1 MYVMP
6 LRTRPGQLYA
16 AVCFGYDAELPEH
29 TLSRNR
35 NTGAERRVSLYP
47 ASLAPA
53 SMRNVA
59 SWRVPC
65 DLLHRW
71 RGQRKG
77 ANDCQNTGTEQRS
90 TMFLYFDKNS
100 PQTTTFSNFSKA
112 GRTFQYVLRV
122 FASVCYSRNG
132 NRVAQFPV
140 NVNPRNGVS
149 AKFTQNSVFTTPR
162 RV

>member
-1 MYVMP
+1 MP
-6 LRTRPGQLYA
+6 LRSRPGDYTQPSAL
-16 AVCFGYDAELPEH
+16 ETTRSRPEH
-29 TLSRNR
+29 SLSRNQ